1 MAAGNRLVD
10 SGPAVNDAKVP
21 RGWLVGPWFDLLLMA
36 NLAWPLVLALHFQ
49 EGFSGRAGVQF
60 WQLYFITTP
69 HRWITLALVFLDR
82 ERLAARRWV
91 FVGIAAVVIAACL
104 GVRIATG
111 TLTCL
116 LTIDYLWN
124 AWHFAAQHHGVY
136 RIYGRLSEPNRRTG
150 LSLEKWILRLF
161 VLYVIVRVAGA
172 TWANAPLEQALG
184 TIDWLALAAPIWLIA
199 RDVVRG
205 WSGGRTSYLASM
217 LALYGALLY
226 AAHFHQP
233 GAVLALATASAL
245 FHAIEYLALVTWSA
259 RNRYAA
265 RGEELGLFARIV
277 PRWSMLLLIFIAVL
291 GSAGWLLD
299 QHLLKSWLLVNVIV
313 AFLHYAYD
321 GLIWRQRA

>member
-10 SGPAVNDAKVP
+10 PAPALGAASAP
-21 RGWLVGPWFDLLLMA
+21 RGWLISPWFDLLLFA
-36 NLAWPLVLALHFQ
+36 NIAWPLVLALHFQ

-91 FVGIAAVVIAACL
+91 FVGIAAVVIAVCL
-104 GVRIATG
+104 GVRITTG

-124 AWHFAAQHHGVY
+124 AWHFAAQHHGIY
-136 RIYGRLSEPNRRTG
+136 RIYGRLSEPHRRAG
-150 LSLEKWILRLF
+150 LSLEKWTLRLF

-172 TWANAPLEQALG
+172 TWANPALEQALG
-184 TIDWLALAAPIWLIA
+184 VTDWLTLAAPVWLVA

-205 WSGGRTSYLASM
+205 SSAGRTSYLVSM
-217 LALYGALLY
+217 LGLYVALLG
-226 AAHFHQP
+226 AVHFRQP
-233 GAVLALATASAL
+233 GMVLALATASAL

-259 RNRYAA
+259 KNRYVV

-277 PRWSMLLLIFIAVL
+277 SRWSLALLIFLGVL

-299 QHLLKSWLLVNVIV
+299 QHLLKPWLLVNVIV